1 MLDDGK
7 ARQPGGE
14 GARDAVRD
22 PGVEGGEA
30 AGQGHVGAS
39 LADSGEAGLTGG
51 VDPERYLDRIGAPA
65 AGGPP
70 ALDALATLQAAH
82 LVTVPFENLDVYH
95 RRGVSTDV
103 AASYAK
109 VVEARRGGWC
119 FELNG
124 LFGWLLGR
132 LGYEVDRVSCQVWGP
147 DGWGPP
153 FDHLGLVVHLDGE
166 RWLVD
171 VGFGDCCLSPIR
183 LTSAETDALPR
194 PVRCAVDGDGFVTCE
209 RQPDGTW
216 VEQLRGSFTP
226 RALADFEPRS
236 RYLQTAP
243 GLPWTEKP
251 FATRALDATGSR
263 VTLRRHILR
272 TRAGTGEFVDR
283 PVATDEWSA
292 RAGGALRP
300 RRRAR
305 PLIRFCPGDRPDRA
319 DRRGQNRRAG
329 QSAPAERRTTPS
341 RADPALEG
349 KDIPCPECH
358 DGHCSRRRRE
368 PPRWPRCR

>member
-1 MLDDGK
+1 M
-7 ARQPGGE
+7 
-14 GARDAVRD
+14 
-22 PGVEGGEA
+22 
-30 AGQGHVGAS
+30 
-39 LADSGEAGLTGG
+39 
-51 VDPERYLDRIGAPA
+51 DPEHYLDRIGALA

-70 ALDALATLQAAH
+70 DLDALATLQAAH

-109 VVEARRGGWC
+109 VVEGRRGGWC

-153 FDHLGLVVHLDGE
+153 FDHLGLVVHLDSE

-171 VGFGDCCLSPIR
+171 VGFGDCCMSPIC
-183 LTSAETDALPR
+183 LTSAETDAVPR
-194 PVRCAVDGDGFVTCE
+194 PVRCAVDGDGFVTRE
-209 RQPDGTW
+209 RQLDGTW

-236 RYLQTAP
+236 RHLQTAP
-243 GLPWTEKP
+243 GLAWTEKP
-251 FATRALDATGSR
+251 FATRALDASGSR
-263 VTLRRHILR
+263 VTLRRHVLR
-272 TRAGTGEFVDR
+272 TRAGSGEFVDR

-292 RAGGALRP
+292 LLAEHFDLV
-300 RRRAR
+300 
-305 PLIRFCPGDRPDRA
+305 DEPD
-319 DRRGQNRRAG
+319 
-329 QSAPAERRTTPS
+329 
-341 RADPALEG
+341 
-349 KDIPCPECH
+349 H
-358 DGHCSRRRRE
+358 
-368 PPRWPRCR
+368 